1 LDIVLPVIARQAVSV
16 ADPNDDIIRYE
27 RCKKRLDTYRVGG
40 PRVSLVNEVGG
51 GLDGLS
57 QLRALIAS
65 GRKPG
70 ILVAL
75 DFEFVEVEAGKA
87 VFAAT
92 PGEHAYNPMGAVHG
106 GYAAT
111 LLDSACGC
119 AVHSCLTASQAY
131 TTLELKVAYH
141 KPITKDTGLL
151 RAEGRVLSFGR
162 RAAFAEGKLSDAS
175 GKLYASATSTLL
187 VFDR

>member
-1 LDIVLPVIARQAVSV
+1 M
-16 ADPNDDIIRYE
+16 
-27 RCKKRLDTYRVGG
+27 RLVD
-40 PRVSLVNEVGG
+40 EVGG
-51 GLDGLS
+51 DLDGLS

-75 DFEFVEVEAGKA
+75 DFDFIEVEAGRA
-87 VFAAT
+87 VFAGT
-92 PGEHAYNPMGAVHG
+92 PGEHAYNPIGAVHG
-106 GYAAT
+106 GYAAA

-119 AVHSCLTASQAY
+119 AAHSRLTASQAF

-141 KPITKDTGLL
+141 KRITKDTGLL
-151 RAEGRVLSFGR
+151 RAEGNLLSFGQR
-162 RAAFAEGKLSDAS
+162 VAFAEARLTDVQ

>member
-1 LDIVLPVIARQAVSV
+1 M
-16 ADPNDDIIRYE
+16 
-27 RCKKRLDTYRVGG
+27 
-40 PRVSLVNEVGG
+40 SLVDEVGG

-70 ILVAL
+70 ILVSL
-75 DFEFVEVEAGKA
+75 DFEFVEVEAGRA
-87 VFAAT
+87 VFAGT
-92 PGEHAYNPMGAVHG
+92 PGEHAYNPIGAVHG

-119 AVHSCLTASQAY
+119 AVHSRLTASQAF

-141 KPITKDTGLL
+141 KAVTKESGPL
-151 RAEGRVLSFGR
+151 RAEGRVISIGR
-162 RAAFAEGKLSDAS
+162 RAAFAEATLTDAS
-175 GKLYASATSTLL
+175 GRLYASA
-187 VFDR
+187 

>member
-1 LDIVLPVIARQAVSV
+1 MSLLNDVG
-16 ADPNDDIIRYE
+16 AD
-27 RCKKRLDTYRVGG
+27 
-40 PRVSLVNEVGG
+40 

-57 QLRALIAS
+57 QLRALMAS

-70 ILVAL
+70 ILIAL
-75 DFEFVEVEAGKA
+75 DFDFVEVEVGRA
-87 VFAAT
+87 VFAGI
-92 PGEHAYNPMGAVHG
+92 PGEHAYNPLGTVHG

-119 AVHSCLTASQAY
+119 AVHSRLTASQGY
-131 TTLELKVAYH
+131 TTLELKIAYH
-141 KPITKDTGLL
+141 KPITKETGLL
-151 RAEGRVLSFGR
+151 RAEGRVLSLGR
-162 RAAFAEGKLSDAS
+162 KAAFTEAKLTDAR

>member
-1 LDIVLPVIARQAVSV
+1 M
-16 ADPNDDIIRYE
+16 
-27 RCKKRLDTYRVGG
+27 
-40 PRVSLVNEVGG
+40 SLVDEVAG

-57 QLRALIAS
+57 QLRALMAS

-87 VFAAT
+87 VFAGS
-92 PGEHAYNPMGAVHG
+92 PGEHAYNPIGAVHG

-119 AVHSCLTASQAY
+119 AVHSRLTASQAY

-141 KPITKDTGLL
+141 KAITKDTGLL
-151 RAEGRVLSFGR
+151 RAEGRLLSFGQR
-162 RAAFAEGKLSDAS
+162 VAFAEARLTDAH

-187 VFDR
+187 VFNR

>member
-1 LDIVLPVIARQAVSV
+1 MNLM
-16 ADPNDDIIRYE
+16 E
-27 RCKKRLDTYRVGG
+27 
-40 PRVSLVNEVGG
+40 EVGG
-51 GLDGLS
+51 DLDGLS
-57 QLRALIAS
+57 QLRALMAS

-70 ILVAL
+70 IMVAL
-75 DFEFVEVEAGKA
+75 GLEFVEVETGKA
-87 VFAAT
+87 VFTGT
-92 PGEHAYNPMGAVHG
+92 PGEHAYNPIGVVHG

-119 AVHSCLTASQAY
+119 AVHSRLTAAQAY

-141 KPITKDTGLL
+141 KPITKDTGLV
-151 RAEGRVLSFGR
+151 RAEGLLLSFGR
-162 RAAFAEGKLSDAS
+162 RVAFAEAKLTDAH

>member
-1 LDIVLPVIARQAVSV
+1 M
-16 ADPNDDIIRYE
+16 
-27 RCKKRLDTYRVGG
+27 
-40 PRVSLVNEVGG
+40 SLVDEVGG

-57 QLRALIAS
+57 QLRALMAS

-75 DFEFVEVEAGKA
+75 DFEFVEVESGKA
-87 VFAAT
+87 VFAGT
-92 PGEHAYNPMGAVHG
+92 PGEHAYNPIGTVHG

-119 AVHSCLTASQAY
+119 AVHSQLTATQAY
-131 TTLELKVAYH
+131 TTLELKIAYH

-151 RAEGRVLSFGR
+151 RAEGRVLSLGR
-162 RAAFAEGKLSDAS
+162 RAAFAEAKLTDAN
-175 GKLYASATSTLL
+175 GRLYASATSTLL